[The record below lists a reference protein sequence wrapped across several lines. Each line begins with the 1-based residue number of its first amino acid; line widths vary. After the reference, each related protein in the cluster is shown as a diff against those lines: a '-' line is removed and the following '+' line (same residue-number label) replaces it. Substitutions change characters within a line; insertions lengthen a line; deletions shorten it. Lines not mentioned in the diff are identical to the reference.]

1 MIQLRGV
8 SFSYSHADAAVLK
21 RVNLEIAKGEFC
33 LIAGPTGSGKT
44 TLLKVIN
51 RLIPHF
57 SPGFISGQILINHI
71 DVSNKM
77 PQQLAELVGY
87 VPQSPD
93 ESFVCQNVNDELAFG
108 MEQLG
113 VPPSEMRNRIEK
125 MATKVG
131 ISHLLDRE
139 IETLSGG
146 EKQRLAIGS
155 ALVAGQQVLL
165 LDEPTSSLDAT
176 IASEILTL
184 LKDLSKTHGVTV
196 LISEHKLERV
206 LPLIDSMVMF
216 HTDGSVKKTSAGSAI
231 LEHRIKPQHLG
242 ERKNEAAYFAGKAMN
257 TTEPLKNEIV
267 AEIHGLAIAFDGE
280 SVVSNVNLRLGRGSI
295 TALIG
300 PNGSGKTSCLWAIQ
314 GSGSRTSGTVLIKG
328 IDPANLKSRDRLGLV
343 ALVPQR
349 ATDLLFLNTVS
360 AELRESDA
368 ASGAIVGS
376 TAKILERLAGR
387 IDPSLHPRDLSAGQ
401 KLALVLAIQ
410 LVKDAPVLMLDEPT
424 QGLDYGA
431 KEQLAN
437 LLKNLA
443 ADGKTIVV
451 ASHDLEFAAQI
462 CDQVLE
468 LGANAI

>member
-8 SFSYSHADAAVLK
+8 SFSYSHSDAAVLK
-21 RVNLEIAKGEFC
+21 RVNLDFAKGEFC

-57 SPGFISGQILINHI
+57 SPGEIYGQVLINQI

-93 ESFVCQNVNDELAFG
+93 ESFVAQNVIDELAFG

-113 VPPSEMRNRIEK
+113 ISPIEMRNRIERV
-125 MATKVG
+125 AGKVG
-131 ISHLLDRE
+131 ISQLLDRE
-139 IETLSGG
+139 IATLSGG

-165 LDEPTSSLDAT
+165 LDEPTSSLDAV
-176 IASEILTL
+176 IASEILFL
-184 LKDLSKTHGVTV
+184 LKDLSKTHGITV
-196 LISEHKLERV
+196 LIAEHRLERV
-206 LPLIDSMVMF
+206 LPLIDSMV
-216 HTDGSVKKTSAGSAI
+216 TVYADGSVNKGPADSPI
-231 LEHRIKPQHLG
+231 LDQRIKPPLPQ
-242 ERKNEAAYFAGKAMN
+242 EWKDKTPNFAGTRVTA
-257 TTEPLKNEIV
+257 
-267 AEIHGLAIAFDGE
+267 AEIQDLSIAFDGE
-280 SVVSNVNLRLGRGSI
+280 PVVSNVNIKLSSGSI

-300 PNGSGKTSCLWAIQ
+300 PNGSGKSSCLWAIQ
-314 GSGSRTSGTVLIKG
+314 GSGLRTSGTVLVSG
-328 IDPANLKSRDRLGLV
+328 TDPAKLKAPDRLGLV

-376 TAKILERLAGR
+376 TAKILEKLTGR
-387 IDPSLHPRDLSAGQ
+387 IDPSIHPRDLSAGQ

-410 LVKDAPVLMLDEPT
+410 LVKDAPLLLLDEPT

-431 KEQLAN
+431 KEQLAK

-443 ADGKTIVV
+443 AEGKAIVV
-451 ASHDLEFAAQI
+451 ASHDLEFSAQI

-468 LGANAI
+468 LGPNAN

>member
-8 SFSYSHADAAVLK
+8 SFSYSHSDAAVLK
-21 RVNLEIAKGEFC
+21 RVNLDFAKGEFC
-33 LIAGPTGSGKT
+33 LIAGATGSGKT

-57 SPGFISGQILINHI
+57 SPGAISGQVLINQI

-93 ESFVCQNVNDELAFG
+93 EAFVAQNVIDELAFG

-113 VPPSEMRNRIEK
+113 ISQSEMRNRIEQV
-125 MATKVG
+125 AGKVG
-131 ISHLLDRE
+131 IAHLLDRE
-139 IETLSGG
+139 IATLSGG

-165 LDEPTSSLDAT
+165 LDEPTSSLDAA
-176 IASEILTL
+176 IASEILFL
-184 LKDLSKTHGVTV
+184 LKELSKTHGITV
-196 LISEHKLERV
+196 LIAEHRLERV
-206 LPLIDSMVMF
+206 LPLIDSMV
-216 HTDGSVKKTSAGSAI
+216 TVYADGSVNKGPADSPI
-231 LEHRIKPQHLG
+231 LDVRIKPPLPH
-242 ERKNEAAYFAGKAMN
+242 EWKDKAPN
-257 TTEPLKNEIV
+257 VSGNRVTT
-267 AEIHGLAIAFDGE
+267 AEIHDLSIAFDGE
-280 SVVSNVNLRLGRGSI
+280 SVVSNVNLKLSSGSI

-300 PNGSGKTSCLWAIQ
+300 PNGSGKSSCLWAIQ
-314 GSGSRTSGTVLIKG
+314 GSGVRSAGTVLVSG
-328 IDPANLKSRDRLGLV
+328 TDPAKLKAPDRLGLV

-349 ATDLLFLNTVS
+349 ATDLLFLNSVS
-360 AELRESDA
+360 AELSESDA
-368 ASGAIVGS
+368 ASGAILGS
-376 TAKILERLAGR
+376 TAKILEKLTGR
-387 IDPSLHPRDLSAGQ
+387 IDPSIHPRDLSAGQ

-410 LVKDAPVLMLDEPT
+410 LVKDAPLLLLDEPT

-431 KEQLAN
+431 KEQLAK

-443 ADGKTIVV
+443 SEGKAIVV
-451 ASHDLEFAAQI
+451 ASHDLEFSAQI

-468 LGANAI
+468 LGPHAN